1 MKIKWFFVPLALI
14 LAACNLRSVS
24 VKTVEVAAQ
33 TKPCSG
39 GIGGYTDPHPSEPP
53 ESIQNCIQVRDSS
66 VSNTFYHGSIK
77 GFTHEAG
84 FQYKLRVYKYSSN
97 GMMDDFG
104 YMEFISILEKTP
116 APQGAL

>member
-1 MKIKWFFVPLALI
+1 MNLKFLIPLALT
-14 LAACNLRSVS
+14 LVACNLRSVTL
-24 VKTVEVAAQ
+24 KTVEVAAQ

-39 GIGGYTDPHPSEPP
+39 GFGGYTDPRPSDPP
-53 ESIQNCIQVRDSS
+53 ESIENCIQVRDSS
-66 VSNTFYHGSIK
+66 VSNTFFHGSIK

-104 YMEFISILEKTP
+104 YTEFISVLEKTP
-116 APQGAL
+116 AP